1 MKKLMSYEK
10 FKAIIEILLEFQQKK
25 DRISDFF
32 EKEIMEDSW
41 CLITL
46 GTPVEDALVSLLADE
61 FDCWYSFKEKVEEF
75 DWWRGPKYRGF
86 ENDIE
91 NWLYSINE
99 EKAVTVDGKEI
110 DISSI
115 ESLYDYLV
123 SSYNEKH
130 KFDKLQFLG

>member
-1 MKKLMSYEK
+1 MKELMPLDK
-10 FKAIIEILLEFQQKK
+10 FKAIMNILVEFQAKK

-32 EKEIMEDSW
+32 EKEIMEDTW

-61 FDCWYSFKEKVEEF
+61 FECWYSFKSGEKEF
-75 DWWRGPKYRGF
+75 DWWRDPKYRGF

-91 NWLYSINE
+91 NWLYSIDE
-99 EKAVTVDGKEI
+99 EKAVWVDDKKI

-115 ESLYDYLV
+115 ESLYDYLA
-123 SSYNEKH
+123 SGYKKKH
-130 KFDKLQFLG
+130 NLTD